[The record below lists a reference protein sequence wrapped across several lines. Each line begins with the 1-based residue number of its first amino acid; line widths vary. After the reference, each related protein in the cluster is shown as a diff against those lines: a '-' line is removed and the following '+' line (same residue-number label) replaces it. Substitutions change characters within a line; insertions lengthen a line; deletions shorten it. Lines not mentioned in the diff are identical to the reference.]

1 MSEDESVDDEL
12 LLAGHAVHT
21 LTGDVAAVLQ
31 TSATDGMLLA
41 TVLGFVL
48 MLLYTIAD
56 AHKAWEAAHQLSM
69 NVCMA
74 VLCWAFLPL
83 VVPFIRSPWAPK
95 AEGTL
100 LQTAGWALGLL
111 ADYTLL
117 IGTIAFAC
125 LGVLLFLAARGP
137 AYMVALLLVE
147 CVGCWGFLLS
157 ACAYAAS
164 WVLGTLP
171 APQAAKGVTATG
183 PPAPS
188 GPGADLERE
197 AVAAA
202 RANALNTGPP
212 ATDGPG
218 PDTEQEAAAARARAL
233 AVNQLEWWGH
243 ALNIGGSLVY
253 VLASTSSTLL
263 VLAGGNVP
271 VDDAQTALRQAMAQT
286 FVFGDVFWT
295 CDAAVFVGIWVRD
308 ALKAQRAKRSREV
321 DCGPS
326 EASKLK

>member
-1 MSEDESVDDEL
+1 MLEEQLVDDEPIL
-12 LLAGHAVHT
+12 TGHVHT
-21 LTGDVAAVLQ
+21 LSDDVAAVCLA
-31 TSATDGMLLA
+31 SATDGNFLA
-41 TVLGFVL
+41 TLLGFIL
-48 MLLYTIAD
+48 MLLYTLAD

-83 VVPFIRSPWAPK
+83 VAPFIRSPWAPRAK
-95 AEGTL
+95 GTP
-100 LQTAGWALGLL
+100 LQTAGWCLGLL

-117 IGTIAFAC
+117 LGTFAFAG
-125 LGVLLFLAARGP
+125 LGVLLFLTARGP

-171 APQAAKGVTATG
+171 ANGPQEAKVVTSTG

-188 GPGADLERE
+188 GPGINLKWE
-197 AVAAA
+197 AAAAA
-202 RANALNTGPP
+202 RANALDAGLP
-212 ATDGPG
+212 AADGPG
-218 PDTEQEAAAARARAL
+218 PDPEQEVVAARARAL

-263 VLAGGNVP
+263 VLAGGHDDVP
-271 VDDAQTALRQAMAQT
+271 MDDAQTALRQAMAQT

-295 CDAAVFVGIWVRD
+295 CDAAVFVGIWVRE
-308 ALKAQRAKRSREV
+308 ALRAQRAKR
-321 DCGPS
+321 
-326 EASKLK
+326 